1 MRQKASQSPSA
12 PEGNPIT
19 DRLVLASR
27 YSECLRRLSR
37 SADRLRHGDLGEK
50 LKEIAGCLDRMSYDI
65 AIHDAGVEVLRRAAR
80 LIGTVE
86 ALVDRKAKASIL
98 H

>member
-1 MRQKASQSPSA
+1 MRQRASQSSPV

-27 YSECLRRLSR
+27 YQECLRRLSR
-37 SADRLRHGDLGEK
+37 AADRLHHADLGER
-50 LKEIAGCLDRMSYDI
+50 LMEIARCMDRMSYDI
-65 AIHDAGVEVLRRAAR
+65 AVHEAGVEILRRAAR

>member
-12 PEGNPIT
+12 PRGNPIT

-37 SADRLRHGDLGEK
+37 SAGRLRHADLGE
-50 LKEIAGCLDRMSYDI
+50 IALCLDRMSADI
-65 AIHDAGVEVLRRAAR
+65 AINDAGIEILRRAAR

-86 ALVDRKAKASIL
+86 ALIDRKAKASIL

>member
-12 PEGNPIT
+12 PRGNPIT

-37 SADRLRHGDLGEK
+37 SAGRLRHADLGEK
-50 LKEIAGCLDRMSYDI
+50 LMEIALCLDRMSADI
-65 AIHDAGVEVLRRAAR
+65 AINDAGIEILRRAAR

-86 ALVDRKAKASIL
+86 ALIDRKAKASIL